1 MRTDTSKSH
10 SSGAEGGWGQVSV
23 VDFGWEPVW
32 EPPPVPEPPPRP
44 NGRALMRRWLAIA
57 TLMAAV
63 GGGGWLAVQHYQT
76 HLAGEQALQAAEA
89 YALRLTDIDADD
101 VDRNFADIADGS
113 TGEFNR
119 MHTRSGAKLRQVL
132 IDNKATARGHV
143 TEAVVKSAD
152 RSHAVVVLLVNQAVR
167 NTDNPEPVMDRS
179 RIRMTMDKVDGRW
192 LASKVELV

>member
-1 MRTDTSKSH
+1 M
-10 SSGAEGGWGQVSV
+10 SV

-101 VDRNFADIADGS
+101 VDRNFADIAEGS